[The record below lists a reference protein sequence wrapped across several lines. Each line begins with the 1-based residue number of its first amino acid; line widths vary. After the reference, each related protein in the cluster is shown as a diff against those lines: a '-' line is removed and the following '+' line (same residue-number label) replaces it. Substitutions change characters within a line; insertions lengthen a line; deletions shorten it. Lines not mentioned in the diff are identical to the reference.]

1 MATEDVK
8 DSAQSSG
15 AGSSDEENRN
25 LAADAS
31 DNADGDKSK
40 APRDIPY
47 SRFKEVN
54 DKAQKSQEV
63 VDWYRKNIGDPDD
76 VIAFRQW
83 KTSQVEKAKE
93 AEKDGDISP
102 EKLAAIRKLMREA
115 DPEYKQLLEERK
127 LREQERIDAQFDDAE
142 EQIRDLTKAAGLPQ
156 DEKIISRVAAHV
168 MDEIR
173 SDEKLM
179 RMWQTGN
186 MKCIPKA
193 WEKYQEEYLSPMRKV
208 SGKAQNDLADK
219 RRISRLPSLPSGGS
233 PATSKAI
240 ERKPEDKGINKQTHD
255 DAWAV
260 VQAHMNE

>member
-1 MATEDVK
+1 MAQEDVNNQG
-8 DSAQSSG
+8 ASSTPD
-15 AGSSDEENRN
+15 SSDDENRK
-25 LAADAS
+25 AADGS
-31 DNADGDKSK
+31 DIPDGDKSK

-83 KTSQVEKAKE
+83 KNSQVEKAKE
-93 AEKDGDISP
+93 AQQDGEISA
-102 EKLAAIRKLMREA
+102 EKLAAIRKLMRDA
-115 DPEYKQLLEERK
+115 DPEYKAMLEERK
-127 LREQERIDAQFDDAE
+127 LHEKERIEAQFDDAE
-142 EQIRDLTKAAGLPQ
+142 DQIRDLTKAAGIPQ
-156 DEKIISRVAAHV
+156 DEKIISRIAAHI

-186 MKCIPKA
+186 MKCIEKA
-193 WEKYQEEYLSPMRKV
+193 WKQYDTDYLSAMRKV
-208 SGKAQNDLADK
+208 TGKAQNDLADK

-233 PATSKAI
+233 PATSKAP
-240 ERKPEDKGINKQTHD
+240 ERKADDKGINKQTHE